1 MPSIIYSLIKG
12 ILNENTFNK
21 LSNLGLLNEIN
32 LTENR
37 NANYDAIVEDLG
49 QKLSKKV
56 LAVVD
61 ISEKKISKLSA
72 EISELISI
80 LDSKQREYCSAE
92 SIIQKK
98 FDELQTEINNCNL
111 FSFSKKKELNQEIT
125 SLENYKSQLLSL
137 KIQEMKSLILQKNEL
152 ETSMESLF

>member
-92 SIIQKK
+92 SAPAVCG
-98 FDELQTEINNCNL
+98 LPL
-111 FSFSKKKELNQEIT
+111 
-125 SLENYKSQLLSL
+125 
-137 KIQEMKSLILQKNEL
+137 
-152 ETSMESLF
+152 